1 MTNYSPIKASKFAF
15 MLFMAILTSTSLS
28 VSSVS
33 LANEVYDIRLSGGLE
48 KTRMVI
54 ELTDQVAFQVYS
66 IPDPDRLIID
76 FDAVDFN
83 LPSSMGTQVYGLV
96 KEFRYG
102 RFSPEKSRIVID
114 TLQKTEVA
122 AAFIIPAKAAKGAL
136 LVVDIIKKTTI
147 SSPRI
152 SVNLNREGKQDLTA
166 GQAAPND
173 DKLVESKQ
181 SIKINF
187 QPNIPTIE
195 ELMQI
200 ATGDSAI
207 DNQTGSQIAQSKIDL
222 AALNLEL
229 DKINSSIVTDDSI
242 AGDIRITSLVPK
254 PLKRPSNMNN
264 LILASRQLATKDGFG
279 RPARQQ
285 RKPIIVL
292 DAGHGGIDG
301 GAISRSGTREK
312 HVVLAFAQRLQKK
325 LNDTGR
331 FTVYLTRKGDYF
343 IKLRDRVKISRE
355 YKADLFISL
364 HADSVATGGASVR
377 GASIYTLSDKS
388 SDNEAAALARKE
400 NRSDILAGVQFKNE
414 SKVVASILI
423 DLAQRD
429 SKTKSVNFAN
439 LAVRQM
445 RGNVIMRKKPVKFAG
460 FRVLKAPDVPSVLI
474 ELGYLSNKND
484 EANLKSSTWQ
494 NKMATSI
501 QHSVVEYFK
510 NRALF

>member
-1 MTNYSPIKASKFAF
+1 
-15 MLFMAILTSTSLS
+15 MLFVAFLS
-28 VSSVS
+28 VTSMSM
-33 LANEVYDIRLSGGLE
+33 ANEVYDIRLSGGLE

-54 ELTDQVAFQVYS
+54 ELTNQVAFQVYS

-76 FDAVDFN
+76 FDAVDFK
-83 LPSSMGTQVYGLV
+83 LPTSMGTQLYGLV

-114 TLQKTEVA
+114 TLQETEVA
-122 AAFIIPAKAAKGAL
+122 AAFVIPAKAAKGAL

-147 SSPRI
+147 SSPKI
-152 SVNLNREGKQDLTA
+152 SVNLNRQDKQDLTA
-166 GQAAPND
+166 GQATPND
-173 DKLVESKQ
+173 EKFTESQ
-181 SIKINF
+181 QTTKIDF
-187 QPNIPTIE
+187 QPNIPSIE

-207 DNQTGSQIAQSKIDL
+207 DNQNTNQTGSQIAQSKIDL

-229 DKINSSIVTDDSI
+229 DKINSSIVTKGSI
-242 AGDIRITSLVPK
+242 ASDIRITSLMPK
-254 PLKRPSNMNN
+254 PIKRPSNMNN
-264 LILASRQLATKDGFG
+264 LILASRQLAIKGQAG
-279 RPARQQ
+279 RQQ

-301 GAISRSGTREK
+301 GAISRAGTREK

-343 IKLRDRVKISRE
+343 IKLRDRVKISRD

-364 HADSVATGGASVR
+364 HADSVASGGASVR

-388 SDNEAAALARKE
+388 SDKEAAALARKE

-445 RGNVIMRKKPVKFAG
+445 RGNVMMRKRPVKFAG